1 MLLWITANAALA
13 ADPPSTGRLE
23 EVRVKSEKGPEQIVL
38 GRVLVEA
45 QDGGLLVIGRDGKLW
60 TVDVEQ
66 FAGRRATDDAFSP
79 LPPDQLGKQL
89 REELGFG
96 FEVTSTKHYV
106 VCSNAGKTYS
116 TWCASLFERLF
127 SAFQNYWKQRGLT
140 LREPEFPLIAIVFS
154 NEREFAA
161 FAQRDAGPDAV
172 SSKGYFSI
180 ATNRMV
186 IYDLVVNARGSA
198 AMSAAEF
205 QQRLTTQAFNIA
217 TVVHEATHQIA
228 FNSGM
233 HTRYADNPL
242 WLAEGMAMFFET
254 PDLSSK
260 SGWKTVGTVNDL
272 RLRQFRDYAAKRRPA
287 DSLTTLLQSDA
298 RFTDANTA
306 ADAYAEAWAL
316 NYFLIKTRSADY
328 VRYLERLAAKPRL
341 TWDTPEKR
349 LAEFEE
355 SFNVKLGELEVEWL
369 KYLKRMK

>member
-1 MLLWITANAALA
+1 LVANVCHAAE
-13 ADPPSTGRLE
+13 PPASAKLE
-23 EVRVKSEKGPEQIVL
+23 EFRIKSEKGPEQSVL

-60 TVDVEQ
+60 SVDADQ
-66 FAGRRATDDAFSP
+66 LAGRRATDEAFSP
-79 LPPDQLGKQL
+79 LAPDQLGKQL

-96 FEVTSTKHYV
+96 FEVFPTKHYI

-116 TWCASLFERLF
+116 TWCGQLFERLF
-127 SAFQNYWKQRGLT
+127 AAFQNYWKQRGLT

-186 IYDLVVNARGSA
+186 IYDLVAGARGGA
-198 AMSAAEF
+198 VMSSAEF

-260 SGWKTVGTVNDL
+260 TGWKTVGTVNDL

-287 DSLTTLLQSDA
+287 DSLTSLLQSDV
-298 RFTDANTA
+298 RFTNEKQA

-316 NYFLIKTRSADY
+316 NCFLIKTRTADY

-355 SFNVKLGELEVEWL
+355 VFGKDFVALEAEWL
-369 KYLKRMK
+369 KYMRRLK